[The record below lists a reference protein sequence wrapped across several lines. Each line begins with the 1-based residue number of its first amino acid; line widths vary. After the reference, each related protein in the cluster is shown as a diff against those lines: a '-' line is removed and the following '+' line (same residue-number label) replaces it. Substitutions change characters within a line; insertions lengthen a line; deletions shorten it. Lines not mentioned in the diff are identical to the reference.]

1 MYLLILDL
9 INLLLLVLKYIL
21 STIDARSYW
30 FLVFVPGKSVSSNC
44 PSGSEDVLNSKLAYQ
59 VTGV

>member
-1 MYLLILDL
+1 MYLLILNL
-9 INLLLLVLKYIL
+9 INLLLLVYIL
-21 STIDARSYW
+21 STIDARFYW
-30 FLVFVPGKSVSSNC
+30 FLVFVPGKSVSSDC